1 LATRPRSTFD
11 PRGDPSLCG
20 YWGGRRTDGEL
31 CVGYVVKGT
40 KRCYRHAGKKLQQAK
55 AEGAIVTELERWG
68 LDGHSTLVDPGEL
81 LLRLVT
87 QSAWRV
93 QKYSELLGR
102 AHEAAESGESFDDD
116 VRRAKVASLIGYR
129 YGVDRDGNRFP
140 IEEAIRGLVL
150 LEAQERDRAAVF
162 AAKAIAA
169 GLAERQVRLAE
180 TQGTLIVEML
190 RRVQAALDL
199 SPEQEARYMAVV
211 GRELRELAGEA
222 APS

>member
-1 LATRPRSTFD
+1 
-11 PRGDPSLCG
+11 
-20 YWGGRRTDGEL
+20 
-31 CVGYVVKGT
+31 VKGT

-116 VRRAKVASLIGYR
+116 VRRAKVGSLIGYR
-129 YGVDRDGNRFP
+129 YGVDRDGNTFP

-180 TQGTLIVEML
+180 TQGTLIVSAIRAMMDELELTPAQQARVGEIVARNL
-190 RRVQAALDL
+190 RAIT
-199 SPEQEARYMAVV
+199 
-211 GRELRELAGEA
+211 GEITA
-222 APS
+222 